1 MNPHLRIRFLTATIL
16 ILLVVFE
23 SVGLA
28 QDYGISLVVGQ
39 LTEEK
44 WERAILPGA
53 DYADATIMVASGS

>member
-1 MNPHLRIRFLTATIL
+1 MQPHLRIRLWIARVF
-16 ILLVVFE
+16 ILLVVSE
-23 SVGLA
+23 SVGQANDCGVAL
-28 QDYGISLVVGQ
+28 IVGQ